1 MKMLNILDHK
11 LLLSRW
17 SKSKSVL
24 TMVKKRPEAPTACLY
39 AGNWFRHVGGLAH
52 LDPEPEKTQF
62 WAKVF
67 TFDQSLW
74 FKGVWN
80 NQKWSNF
87 ETKTLAH
94 VQTRETKTVQ
104 LPPIFA
110 HRNRRNYRDSN
121 LFSQFDN
128 RWDHEK
134 KRRINPKLTLRYNY
148 ESPEILVSWPLESK
162 DSNFEHMR
170 P

>member
-67 TFDQSLW
+67 TFGQTSL
-74 FKGVWN
+74 KQPKVVKLR
-80 NQKWSNF
+80 NQNF
-87 ETKTLAH
+87 SPCSDPRNENGAASTNFCPSKQA
-94 VQTRETKTVQ
+94 Q
-104 LPPIFA
+104 LS
-110 HRNRRNYRDSN
+110 R
-121 LFSQFDN
+121 
-128 RWDHEK
+128 
-134 KRRINPKLTLRYNY
+134 
-148 ESPEILVSWPLESK
+148 LESFQ
-162 DSNFEHMR
+162 SVRQSMGS
-170 P
+170 